1 MKKIELEITIPK
13 ELDGKRLDVALSELL
28 PEYSRSKIQS
38 WIKAGEVG
46 VNNLNH
52 RQRDVVNADDIV
64 KINTVPKNTDKDQ
77 AEAID
82 LNVIHEDDEIIIIN
96 KQAGLVVHPGAGNQK
111 HTLVNALLHFDKNLD
126 VLPRAGIVHRL
137 DKDTTGIMIIARTIK
152 SHTHLVSELQK
163 RNIKRNYRALICGQ
177 LIAGGTIENKI
188 GRHPVQRTKMTVTD
202 KGKLAITHYKIV
214 KKFQHYSYLDIQL
227 DTGRTHQI
235 RVHMNSINHPV
246 IGDPMYGKN
255 SFLKKGIETSL
266 RDHIKNFKRQALHA
280 YSLELIHPKI
290 KKLVNYKA
298 EMPDD
303 MKNLIKILEKND

>member
-52 RQRDVVNADDIV
+52 RQRDVVNADDII

-96 KQAGLVVHPGAGNQK
+96 KQAGLVVHPGAGNQR

-188 GRHPVQRTKMTVTD
+188 GRHPIQRTKMTVTD

-298 EMPDD
+298 EVPDD

>member
-1 MKKIELEITIPK
+1 M
-13 ELDGKRLDVALSELL
+13 
-28 PEYSRSKIQS
+28 
-38 WIKAGEVG
+38 
-46 VNNLNH
+46 
-52 RQRDVVNADDIV
+52 
-64 KINTVPKNTDKDQ
+64 
-77 AEAID
+77 
-82 LNVIHEDDEIIIIN
+82 
-96 KQAGLVVHPGAGNQK
+96 
-111 HTLVNALLHFDKNLD
+111 NALLHFDKNLD

-214 KKFQHYSYLDIQL
+214 KKFQHYSYLNIRL

-235 RVHMNSINHPV
+235 RVHMNSINHPI
-246 IGDPMYGKN
+246 IGDPLYGKN

-266 RDHIKNFKRQALHA
+266 REHIKNFKRQALHA

-290 KKLVNYKA
+290 KKVVKYKA
-298 EMPDD
+298 EVPDD

>member
-52 RQRDVVNADDIV
+52 RQRDVVNADDII

-255 SFLKKGIETSL
+255 SFLKKGIETAL

>member
-1 MKKIELEITIPK
+1 MKKIKLEITIPK
-13 ELDGKRLDVALSELL
+13 ELNGKRLDVALSELL

-52 RQRDVVNADDIV
+52 RQRDVVNADDII

-96 KQAGLVVHPGAGNQK
+96 KQAGLVVHPGAGNQR

>member
-52 RQRDVVNADDIV
+52 RQRDVVNADDII

-96 KQAGLVVHPGAGNQK
+96 KQAGLVVHPGAGNQR

>member
-52 RQRDVVNADDIV
+52 RQRDVVNADDII
-64 KINTVPKNTDKDQ
+64 KINTVPKNTNKDQ

-152 SHTHLVSELQK
+152 SHTHLVNELQK

-298 EMPDD
+298 EVPDD

>member
-52 RQRDVVNADDIV
+52 RQRDVVNADDII

-96 KQAGLVVHPGAGNQK
+96 KQAGLVVHPGAGNK
-111 HTLVNALLHFDKNLD
+111 RHTLVNALLHFDKNLD

-152 SHTHLVSELQK
+152 SLTHLVSELQK

>member
-52 RQRDVVNADDIV
+52 RQRDVVNTDDII
-64 KINTVPKNTDKDQ
+64 KINTVPKNTNKDQ

-126 VLPRAGIVHRL
+126 LLPRAGIVHRL

-298 EMPDD
+298 EVPDD

>member
-52 RQRDVVNADDIV
+52 RQRDVVNADDII

-152 SHTHLVSELQK
+152 SHTHLVNELQK

-298 EMPDD
+298 EVPDEK
-303 MKNLIKILEKND
+303 KNLIKILEKND

>member
-52 RQRDVVNADDIV
+52 RQRDVVNADDII

-152 SHTHLVSELQK
+152 SHTHLVNELQK

-298 EMPDD
+298 EVPDD

>member
-52 RQRDVVNADDIV
+52 RQRDVVNADDII

>member
-52 RQRDVVNADDIV
+52 RQRDVVNANDII

-152 SHTHLVSELQK
+152 SHTHLVNELQK
-163 RNIKRNYRALICGQ
+163 RNIKRNYRALKDRLDLLYGARLYPDILVDVPALILFGAGQ
-177 LIAGGTIENKI
+177 SASSQKLSLLLII
-188 GRHPVQRTKMTVTD
+188 
-202 KGKLAITHYKIV
+202 
-214 KKFQHYSYLDIQL
+214 F
-227 DTGRTHQI
+227 
-235 RVHMNSINHPV
+235 
-246 IGDPMYGKN
+246 
-255 SFLKKGIETSL
+255 F
-266 RDHIKNFKRQALHA
+266 
-280 YSLELIHPKI
+280 
-290 KKLVNYKA
+290 
-298 EMPDD
+298 
-303 MKNLIKILEKND
+303 

>member
-96 KQAGLVVHPGAGNQK
+96 KQAGLVVHPGAGNQR

-152 SHTHLVSELQK
+152 SHTHLVNELQK

-214 KKFQHYSYLDIQL
+214 KKFQHYSYLNIRL

>member
-1 MKKIELEITIPK
+1 MKKIELEIAIPK
-13 ELDGKRLDVALSELL
+13 ELDGKRLDVALSKLL

-38 WIKAGEVG
+38 WIKAGEVE

-52 RQRDVVNADDIV
+52 RQRDVINANDIV
-64 KINTVPKNTDKDQ
+64 RINTALKDIGKDQ
-77 AEAID
+77 AEAIE

-96 KQAGLVVHPGAGNQK
+96 KQAGLVVHPGAGNQR
-111 HTLVNALLHFDKNLD
+111 HTLVNALLHFDEKLNI
-126 VLPRAGIVHRL
+126 LPRAGIVHRL
-137 DKDTTGIMIIARTIK
+137 DKDTTGVMIIARTIK
-152 SHTHLVSELQK
+152 SHTYLVNELQK
-163 RNIKRNYRALICGQ
+163 RNLKRNYRALICGQ
-177 LIAGGTIENKI
+177 LISGGTIENKI
-188 GRHPVQRTKMTVTD
+188 GRHPIQRTKMAITD

-298 EMPDD
+298 EVPDD

>member
-52 RQRDVVNADDIV
+52 RQRDVVNADDII

-298 EMPDD
+298 EVPDD

>member
-52 RQRDVVNADDIV
+52 RQRDVVNADDII

-152 SHTHLVSELQK
+152 SHTHLVNELQK

-266 RDHIKNFKRQALHA
+266 REHIKNFKRQALHA

-290 KKLVNYKA
+290 KKVVKYKA
-298 EMPDD
+298 EVPDD

>member
-1 MKKIELEITIPK
+1 MKKIKLEITIPK
-13 ELDGKRLDVALSELL
+13 ELNGKRLDVALSELL

-52 RQRDVVNADDIV
+52 RQRDVVNADDII

-96 KQAGLVVHPGAGNQK
+96 KQAGLVVHPGAGNQR

-152 SHTHLVSELQK
+152 SHTHLVNELQK

>member
-52 RQRDVVNADDIV
+52 RQRDVVNADDII

-96 KQAGLVVHPGAGNQK
+96 KQAGLVVHPGAGNQR

-152 SHTHLVSELQK
+152 SHTHLVNELQK

>member
-52 RQRDVVNADDIV
+52 RQRDVVNADDII

-96 KQAGLVVHPGAGNQK
+96 KQAGLVVHPGAGNQR

-152 SHTHLVSELQK
+152 SHTHLVNELQK

-266 RDHIKNFKRQALHA
+266 RDYIKNFKRQALHA

-298 EMPDD
+298 EVPDD

>member
-96 KQAGLVVHPGAGNQK
+96 KQAGLVVHPGAGNQR

>member
-52 RQRDVVNADDIV
+52 RQRDVVNADDII

-152 SHTHLVSELQK
+152 SHTHLVNELQK

-202 KGKLAITHYKIV
+202 KGKLAITHYKII

>member
-38 WIKAGEVG
+38 WIKAGGVG
-46 VNNLNH
+46 GNNLNH
-52 RQRDVVNADDIV
+52 RQRDVVNADDII

>member
-46 VNNLNH
+46 VNNLNQ
-52 RQRDVVNADDIV
+52 RQRDVVNADDII

>member
-52 RQRDVVNADDIV
+52 RQRDVVNADDII

-152 SHTHLVSELQK
+152 SHTHLVNELQK

-255 SFLKKGIETSL
+255 SFLKKGIGTSL

-298 EMPDD
+298 EVPDD

>member
-52 RQRDVVNADDIV
+52 RQRDVVNADDII

-152 SHTHLVSELQK
+152 SHTHLVNELQK

-255 SFLKKGIETSL
+255 SFLKKGIETSV

-298 EMPDD
+298 EVPDD

>member
-52 RQRDVVNADDIV
+52 RQRDVVNADDII

-96 KQAGLVVHPGAGNQK
+96 KQAGLVVHPGAVNQK

-255 SFLKKGIETSL
+255 SFLKKGIETSV

-298 EMPDD
+298 EVPDD

>member
-96 KQAGLVVHPGAGNQK
+96 KQAGLVVHPGAGNQR

-298 EMPDD
+298 EVPDD

>member
-52 RQRDVVNADDIV
+52 RQRDVVNADDII

-235 RVHMNSINHPV
+235 RVNMNSINHPV

-298 EMPDD
+298 EVPDD

>member
-52 RQRDVVNADDIV
+52 RQRDVVNADDII

-163 RNIKRNYRALICGQ
+163 ETLKEI
-177 LIAGGTIENKI
+177 IE
-188 GRHPVQRTKMTVTD
+188 H
-202 KGKLAITHYKIV
+202 
-214 KKFQHYSYLDIQL
+214 
-227 DTGRTHQI
+227 
-235 RVHMNSINHPV
+235 
-246 IGDPMYGKN
+246 
-255 SFLKKGIETSL
+255 
-266 RDHIKNFKRQALHA
+266 
-280 YSLELIHPKI
+280 
-290 KKLVNYKA
+290 
-298 EMPDD
+298 
-303 MKNLIKILEKND
+303 